1 MKCPVLYWEQNLL
14 FDSLLKPWAV
24 YRIPLKPYAYQSAE
38 KKRGTVSQMQQFLH
52 SYHGYGQL
60 LSVTRMM
67 DANHWQRQRTGQG
80 AEHERYVKAVMQRF
94 DARRPWQRSL
104 YLIVQLSDV
113 QKQFPEVDL
122 SGLRKTGETIKE
134 LTSAFLSQIQE
145 QFWYRQR
152 GELEEE
158 RLHMAKSAESL
169 QFNHVYHHLNGE
181 RCGPQE
187 IEWLLRRGFFRGLSQ
202 EPELILTPEAMREVR
217 VRGDRVLLR
226 PKKSLPILLASDLVS
241 EEKMKTLVVHHD
253 DQDEESLRSY
263 QAFFSVV
270 DVPEEILAI
279 GDEWLYALEDLPFP
293 AEVSLHFQV
302 QTPHEAAGGL
312 QRNRKVLKDQRRE
325 YAEASEETPIT
336 LEWAGKRG
344 RVLENKL
351 QKGMPLVWS
360 SAWLN
365 VSGGSRKELEERAAQ
380 LLQLYATKQ
389 IRIVRSP
396 ADQARAFQLFLPGA
410 AMDKQNRIPMDP
422 KFLAAGML
430 HGSRE
435 IGDPDG
441 DYIGRTLH
449 SIPVLLDLKRPMSKE
464 LNRSGAIVIV
474 GTLGSGKSVLKKS
487 LFYHGYNQGGIVFS
501 IDPKDED
508 SCFALIPDI
517 QKNMVRLNF
526 SAESTTKFNP
536 FRMSKSEERAHSI
549 VLDFLSL
556 LLEGTRNDERADA
569 IMEAVERTFEQDKR
583 DLHVFIREMERIA
596 NDSPVDAIRVEARR
610 CVNRLL
616 SYSRSPFGKFIFA
629 HDGEENANMS
639 GARFIVITLAG
650 LPLPK
655 KRTERLQQAL
665 TPNERF
671 GIGIMYLVAALGRE
685 YMFHRPSDQL
695 KIFGIDESWILRA
708 FPEGALLIDEIIRMG
723 RSFQVVPLLATQN
736 PGDVADEETRN
747 NLGSIFCFRTED
759 PRAIADNLTLLGLDR
774 GDEDMI
780 QAFRELKAGDCYMKD
795 ITGRIGRV
803 HIEPTPDD
811 LLTIFNTTPK
821 AGDMEGRENC

>member
-14 FDSLLKPWAV
+14 FDTLLKPWAV
-24 YRIPLKPYAYQSAE
+24 YRIPLKPYAYQSTE

-52 SYHGYGQL
+52 SYHGSGQL

-67 DANHWQRQRTGQG
+67 DAGQWQQRRAGQG

-94 DARRPWQRSL
+94 AERRPWQRSL
-104 YLIVQLSDV
+104 YLIGQLSHV
-113 QKQFPEVDL
+113 QQPFPEVDL
-122 SGLRKTGETIKE
+122 SGLKKTGETLRE
-134 LTSAFLSQIQE
+134 LAGAFARHIQE

-158 RLHMAKSAESL
+158 RLRIAQSAESL
-169 QFNHVYHHLNGE
+169 QFQQVHHHLNGE
-181 RCGPQE
+181 RCGPRE
-187 IEWLLRRGFFRGLSQ
+187 IEWLLRRGFFRGISR
-202 EPELILTPEAMREVR
+202 EPELFLTPEAMREVR
-217 VRGDRVLLR
+217 VRGDKVLLR
-226 PKKSLPILLASDLVS
+226 PKKTLPILLASDLVS

-253 DQDEESLRSY
+253 DREEDSLRSF

-270 DVPEEILAI
+270 DVPEEIGGI

-312 QRNRKVLKDQRRE
+312 QRNRKVLKDQHRE

-365 VSGGSRKELEERAAQ
+365 VSGSSRKELEERAAQ

-449 SIPVLLDLKRPMSKE
+449 RIPVLLDLKRPMSKE

-474 GTLGSGKSVLKKS
+474 GTLGSGKSVLKKT

-501 IDPKDED
+501 IDPKNED

-517 QKNMVRLNF
+517 QKNLLRLDF
-526 SAESTTKFNP
+526 SAESQTKFNP
-536 FRMSKSEERAHSI
+536 FRMSKSEERAHGI

-556 LLEGTRNDERADA
+556 LLEGTRNDERADS
-569 IMEAVERTFEQDKR
+569 IMEAVERTFEQETR
-583 DLHVFIREMERIA
+583 DLHVFMRELEQIA
-596 NDSPVDAIRVEARR
+596 VQSPVEAIRVEARR
-610 CVNRLL
+610 CVNRLI
-616 SYSRSPFGKFIFA
+616 SYSRTPFGKFIFA
-629 HDGEENANMS
+629 RDGEENANVS

-655 KRTERLQQAL
+655 KRNERQQQAL

-671 GIGIMYLVAALGRE
+671 GLGIMYLVAALGRE
-685 YMFHRPSDQL
+685 YMFYSPNDQL
-695 KIFGIDESWILRA
+695 KMFGIDESWMLRA

-759 PRAIADNLTLLGLDR
+759 PRAIADNLTLLGLDPD
-774 GDEDMI
+774 DEDMV

-811 LLTIFNTTPK
+811 LLTVFNTTPD
-821 AGDMEGRENC
+821 AVVMERRGKP

>member
-1 MKCPVLYWEQNLL
+1 LQLPVLYWEQNLL
-14 FDSLLKPWAV
+14 FDMLLKPWAV

-52 SYHGYGQL
+52 SFHGSGQL

-67 DANHWQRQRTGQG
+67 DAALWQRQRTGTG
-80 AEHERYVKAVMQRF
+80 KEHERYVQAVMERF
-94 DARRPWQRSL
+94 AQRRPWQRSL
-104 YLIVQLSDV
+104 YLIVQLSAV
-113 QKQFPEVDL
+113 QRQLPEVDL
-122 SGLRKTGETIKE
+122 SGLRKTADTLKALAGALGRSVT
-134 LTSAFLSQIQE
+134 E

-152 GELEEE
+152 GELEME
-158 RLHMAKSAESL
+158 RLRMAQTAESL
-169 QFNHVYHHLNGE
+169 QFNQIYHHLNGE
-181 RCGPQE
+181 RCGPQD
-187 IEWLLRRGFFRGLSQ
+187 IEWLLRRGFFRGLSE
-202 EPELILTPEAMREVR
+202 EPALFLTPEAMREVR
-217 VRGDRVLLR
+217 VRGEKVLLR
-226 PKKSLPILLASDLVS
+226 PKKSLPLLLAADLVG
-241 EEKMKTLVVHHD
+241 EEKMKTLVIHHD
-253 DQDEESLRSY
+253 DMEEGLRSY
-263 QAFFSVV
+263 QAFYSVV
-270 DVPEEILAI
+270 DVPEEIGVI

-325 YAEASEETPIT
+325 YDEASEETPIT
-336 LEWAGKRG
+336 LEWAGTRG

-365 VSGGSRKELEERAAQ
+365 VAAASRKELEERAAQ
-380 LLQLYATKQ
+380 LLQLYAAKQ

-396 ADQARAFQLFLPGA
+396 GDQTKAFQLFLPGA

-449 SIPVLLDLKRPMSKE
+449 RIPVLLDLKRPMSKE

-474 GTLGSGKSVLKKS
+474 GTLGSGKSVLKKT
-487 LFYHGYNQGGIVFS
+487 LYYHAYNQGGIVFS
-501 IDPKDED
+501 IDPKNED
-508 SCFALIPDI
+508 ACFALIPDVRA
-517 QKNMVRLNF
+517 NMLRLDF
-526 SAESTTKFNP
+526 SAESKTKFNP
-536 FRMSKSEERAHSI
+536 FRMSASGERAHGI

-556 LLEGTRNDERADA
+556 LLEGTRSDERADA
-569 IMEAVERTFEQDKR
+569 IMEAVERTFEQPRR
-583 DLHVFIREMERIA
+583 DLHVFIEELEKIARTSPME
-596 NDSPVDAIRVEARR
+596 AIRVEAGR

-629 HDGEENANMS
+629 RDGEENASLS

-650 LPLPK
+650 LPLPQ
-655 KRTERLQQAL
+655 KRGERLQQAL

-671 GIGIMYLVAALGRE
+671 GLGIMYLVAALGRE
-685 YMFHRPSDQL
+685 YMFHSPTDLL
-695 KIFGIDESWILRA
+695 KIFGIDESWMLRA

-723 RSFQVVPLLATQN
+723 RSFQVAPLLATQN
-736 PGDVADEETRN
+736 PGDVSDEETRN

-759 PRAIADNLTLLGLDR
+759 PRAIADNLTLLGLDPD
-774 GDEDMI
+774 DEDMV

-811 LLTIFNTTPK
+811 LLTIFNTTPQSV
-821 AGDMEGRENC
+821 AH

>member
-1 MKCPVLYWEQNLL
+1 MKFPVLYWEQNLL
-14 FDSLLKPWAV
+14 FDNLLKPWAV
-24 YRIPLKPYAYQSAE
+24 YRIPLKPYAYQSQE
-38 KKRGTVSQMQQFLH
+38 NKRGTVSQMQQFLH
-52 SYHGYGQL
+52 SYQGSGQF

-67 DANHWQRQRTGQG
+67 DAGNWQARRMGQG
-80 AEHERYVKAVMQRF
+80 AEYERYVQAVMQRF
-94 DARRPWQRSL
+94 AERRPWQRSL
-104 YLIVQLSDV
+104 YLILQLSAV

-122 SGLRKTGETIKE
+122 SGLRKTGETLQE
-134 LTSAFLSQIQE
+134 WAGAFGRTIQE

-152 GELEEE
+152 GELEME
-158 RLHMAKSAESL
+158 RLQIAKSAESL
-169 QFNHVYHHLNGE
+169 QFHQVNHHLNGE
-181 RCGPQE
+181 RCEPQE

-202 EPELILTPEAMREVR
+202 EPELTLTSESMREVR
-217 VRGDRVLLR
+217 VKGEKVLLR
-226 PKKSLPILLASDLVS
+226 PKKSLPILLAADLVG
-241 EEKMKTLVVHHD
+241 EEKMKSWIVHHD
-253 DQDEESLRSY
+253 DLEEEGRKSF
-263 QAFFSVV
+263 QAFFSVI
-270 DVPEEILAI
+270 DVPEEISTL
-279 GDEWLYALEDLPFP
+279 GEEWLYALEDLSFP
-293 AEVSLHFQV
+293 AEVSIHFQV
-302 QTPHEAAGGL
+302 QTPFEAAGGL

-325 YAEASEETPIT
+325 YKEASEETPIT

-344 RVLENKL
+344 RMLENKL
-351 QKGMPLVWS
+351 QKGMPLLWASV
-360 SAWLN
+360 WLN
-365 VSGGSRKELEERAAQ
+365 VSASSRKELEERSAQ

-396 ADQARAFQLFLPGA
+396 ADQVMAFQLFLPGST
-410 AMDKQNRIPMDP
+410 MDKQNRIPMDP
-422 KFLAAGML
+422 KFLSAGML

-449 SIPVLLDLKRPMSKE
+449 RIPVLLDLKRPMSKE

-474 GTLGSGKSVLKKS
+474 GTLGSGKSVLKKT

-508 SCFALIPDI
+508 GSFALIPDI
-517 QKNMVRLNF
+517 REHMVRLNF

-536 FRMSKSEERAHSI
+536 FRMSISKERAHGI

-556 LLEGTRNDERADA
+556 LLEGTKSDERSDA
-569 IMEAVERTFEQDKR
+569 IMDAVERTFEQEQR
-583 DLHVFIREMERIA
+583 DLHMFMKELERISA
-596 NDSPVDAIRVEARR
+596 DSPAETIRVEARR

-629 HDGEENANMS
+629 RDGEENAQLS

-655 KRTERLQQAL
+655 KRSERLYSAL

-671 GIGIMYLVAALGRE
+671 GLGIMYLVAALGRE
-685 YMFHRPSDQL
+685 VMFYSPHDQL

-723 RSFQVVPLLATQN
+723 RSFAVVPILATQN

-747 NLGSIFCFRTED
+747 NLGSVFCFRTED
-759 PRAIADNLTLLGLDR
+759 PRAIADNLTLLGLDPD
-774 GDEDMI
+774 DEDMI

-811 LLTIFNTTPK
+811 LLTVFNTTPDRLTTERG
-821 AGDMEGRENC
+821 APD

>member
-1 MKCPVLYWEQNLL
+1 MKFPVLYWEGNLL
-14 FDSLLKPWAV
+14 FDALLKPWAV

-38 KKRGTVSQMQQFLH
+38 KKRGTVSVMQQFLH
-52 SYHGYGQL
+52 GYHGSGQL

-67 DANHWQRQRTGQG
+67 DAGAWRAKHLGQG
-80 AEHERYVKAVMQRF
+80 AEHERYVQAVLQRF
-94 DARRPWQRSL
+94 AERRPWQRSL
-104 YLIVQLSDV
+104 YLLLQLSAV

-122 SGLRKTGETIKE
+122 SGLRNMYDTLRTLAGV
-134 LTSAFLSQIQE
+134 LGRSVQE

-152 GELEEE
+152 GELELE
-158 RLHMAKSAESL
+158 RFRMAESAESL
-169 QFNHVYHHLNGE
+169 QFNQVQHHLSGE
-181 RCGPQE
+181 RSSARE
-187 IEWLLRRGFFRGLSQ
+187 IEWLLRRGFFRGLDQ
-202 EPELILTPEAMREVR
+202 EPELSLDPEAMREVR
-217 VRGDRVLLR
+217 VKGDKVLLR
-226 PKKSLPILLASDLVS
+226 PKKSLPILIANDLAA
-241 EEKMKTLVVHHD
+241 EEKMKTWIVHHD
-253 DQDEESLRSY
+253 DREENSRKSY
-263 QAFFSVV
+263 QSFFSVV
-270 DVPEEILAI
+270 DVPEEITTI

-312 QRNRKVLKDQRRE
+312 QRNRKILKDQRRE
-325 YAEASEETPIT
+325 YKEASEETPIT

-351 QKGMPLVWS
+351 QKGMPILWS
-360 SAWLN
+360 SVWLN
-365 VSGGSRKELEERAAQ
+365 VSASSRKELEERAAQ

-389 IRIVRSP
+389 IRVVRSP
-396 ADQARAFQLFLPGA
+396 ADQAKAFQLFLPGSP
-410 AMDKQNRIPMDP
+410 MDKENRVPMDP
-422 KFLAAGML
+422 KFLSAGML

-449 SIPVLLDLKRPMSKE
+449 RIPVLLDLKRPMSKE

-474 GTLGSGKSVLKKS
+474 GTLGSGKSVLKKT

-501 IDPKDED
+501 IDPKNED
-508 SCFALIPDI
+508 SCFALIPDVRE
-517 QKNMVRLNF
+517 NMVVLNF
-526 SAESTTKFNP
+526 SAESDTKFNP
-536 FRMSKSEERAHSI
+536 FRMSKSEERAHGI

-569 IMEAVERTFEQDKR
+569 IMEAVERTFEQEKR
-583 DLHVFIREMERIA
+583 DLFTFTQELGRVAQE
-596 NDSPVDAIRVEARR
+596 SPVEAIRIEARR
-610 CVNRLL
+610 CMNRLQ

-629 HDGEENANMS
+629 RDGEENASLS

-655 KRTERLQQAL
+655 KRSERLQQAL

-671 GIGIMYLVAALGRE
+671 GLGIMYLVAALGRE
-685 YMFHRPSDQL
+685 YMFYSAHDQL
-695 KIFGIDESWILRA
+695 KIFGIDEAWMLKQ

-736 PGDVADEETRN
+736 PGDVSDEETRN

-759 PRAIADNLTLLGLDR
+759 PRAIADNLTLLGLDPD
-774 GDEDMI
+774 DEDML

-811 LLTIFNTTPK
+811 LLQIFNTTPEQMPVERRK
-821 AGDMEGRENC
+821 S

>member
-1 MKCPVLYWEQNLL
+1 MTFPILYWEQNLL
-14 FDSLLKPWAV
+14 FDTLLKSWAV
-24 YRIPLKPYAYQSAE
+24 YRIPLKPYAYQSTE

-52 SYHGYGQL
+52 SFHGSGQI

-67 DANHWQRQRTGQG
+67 DAGKWQGKRTGQG
-80 AEHERYVKAVMQRF
+80 TEYERYVKAVMQRF
-94 DARRPWQRSL
+94 AERRPWQRSL
-104 YLIVQLSDV
+104 YLILQLSDV
-113 QKQFPEVDL
+113 QMQLPEVDF
-122 SGLRKTGETIKE
+122 SGLRKTGETLRE
-134 LTSAFLSQIQE
+134 WAGAFRRNIQE

-152 GELEEE
+152 GELEWE
-158 RLHMAKSAESL
+158 RLNIAKSAESL
-169 QFNHVYHHLNGE
+169 QFNQVNHYLAGE

-187 IEWLLRRGFFRGLSQ
+187 IEWLIRRGFFRGLAL
-202 EPELILTPEAMREVR
+202 EPELSLAPETMSEVR
-217 VRGDRVLLR
+217 VRGEKVLLR
-226 PKKSLPILLASDLVS
+226 PKKSLQVLLAADLVG
-241 EEKMKTLVVHHD
+241 EEKMKTWIVHHD
-253 DQDEESLRSY
+253 DLEENSRKSL

-270 DVPEEILAI
+270 DVPEEISTI

-293 AEVSLHFQV
+293 AEVSIHFQV
-302 QTPHEAAGGL
+302 QTPHEAASGL
-312 QRNRKVLKDQRRE
+312 QRSRKALKDQRRE
-325 YAEASEETPIT
+325 YKEASEETPIT

-351 QKGMPLVWS
+351 QKGMPLIWS
-360 SAWLN
+360 SVWLN
-365 VSGGSRKELEERAAQ
+365 VSASSRKELEERAAQ

-396 ADQARAFQLFLPGA
+396 ADQAKAFRLFLPGSA
-410 AMDKQNRIPMDP
+410 ADKLNRIPMDP

-449 SIPVLLDLKRPMSKE
+449 RIPVLLDLKRPMSKE

-474 GTLGSGKSVLKKS
+474 GTLGSGKSVLKKT

-517 QKNMVRLNF
+517 QKNMLRLNF
-526 SAESTTKFNP
+526 SAESATKFNP
-536 FRMSKSEERAHSI
+536 FRMSKSEERAHGI

-556 LLEGTRNDERADA
+556 LLEGTKNDERADA
-569 IMEAVERTFEQDKR
+569 IMEAVERTFEREKR
-583 DLHVFIREMERIA
+583 DLYLFIEELERVA
-596 NDSPVDAIRVEARR
+596 EQSPLEPIRVEARR
-610 CVNRLL
+610 CVNRLQ

-629 HDGEENANMS
+629 RDGEENANVS
-639 GARFIVITLAG
+639 GARFIVITMAG

-655 KRTERLQQAL
+655 KRSERMQAAL

-671 GIGIMYLVAALGRE
+671 GLGIMYLVAALGRE
-685 YMFHRPSDQL
+685 YMFYSPQDQL

-759 PRAIADNLTLLGLDR
+759 PRAIADNLTLLGLDPD
-774 GDEDMI
+774 DEDMI

-811 LLTIFNTTPK
+811 LLTIFNTTPDRRSQK
-821 AGDMEGRENC
+821 RGEAR

>member
-1 MKCPVLYWEQNLL
+1 MKFPVLYWEGNIL
-14 FDSLLKPWAV
+14 FDVQLKPWGV
-24 YRIPLKPYAYQSAE
+24 YRIPLKPYAYQSPE
-38 KKRGTVSQMQQFLH
+38 KKRGTVAGLQQFLH
-52 SYHGYGQL
+52 GYHGNGQM

-67 DANHWQRQRTGQG
+67 DARAWQAKRSGQG
-80 AEHERYVKAVMQRF
+80 AEHERYVQAVLRRF
-94 DARRPWQRSL
+94 AERRPWQRSL
-104 YLIVQLSDV
+104 YLILQLSAV

-122 SGLRKTGETIKE
+122 SGLRKTGET
-134 LTSAFLSQIQE
+134 LRMLAGLLGRSVQE

-152 GELEEE
+152 GELELE
-158 RLHMAKSAESL
+158 RLRMAQSAESL
-169 QFNHVYHHLNGE
+169 QYNQVQHHLSGE
-181 RCGPQE
+181 RSSAGE
-187 IEWLLRRGFFRGLSQ
+187 IEWLLRRGFFRGLDE
-202 EPELILTPEAMREVR
+202 EPQLILQPESMSEVR
-217 VRGDRVLLR
+217 VKGEKVLLR
-226 PKKSLPILLASDLVS
+226 PKKSLSILIANDLVA
-241 EEKMKTLVVHHD
+241 EEKMKTWIIHHD
-253 DQDEESLRSY
+253 DQEENGRKSY
-263 QAFFSVV
+263 QSFFSVV
-270 DVPEEILAI
+270 DVPEEISPI
-279 GDEWLYALEDLPFP
+279 GEEWLYALEDLPFP

-325 YAEASEETPIT
+325 YNEASEETPIT

-351 QKGMPLVWS
+351 QKGMPLLWNSV
-360 SAWLN
+360 WLN
-365 VSGGSRKELEERAAQ
+365 VSASSRKELEERAAQ

-389 IRIVRSP
+389 IRVVRSP
-396 ADQARAFQLFLPGA
+396 ADQGKAFQLFLPGSP
-410 AMDKQNRIPMDP
+410 MDKDNWIPMDP
-422 KFLAAGML
+422 KFLSAGML

-441 DYIGRTLH
+441 DYIGRTMH
-449 SIPVLLDLKRPMSKE
+449 RIPVLLDLKRPMSKE

-474 GTLGSGKSVLKKS
+474 GTLGSGKSVLKKT

-501 IDPKDED
+501 IDPKNED
-508 SCFALIPDI
+508 SCFALIPEI
-517 QKNMVRLNF
+517 RENMAVLNF

-536 FRMSKSEERAHSI
+536 FRMSDSEERAHGI

-569 IMEAVERTFEQDKR
+569 IMEAVERTFEQKMR
-583 DLHVFIREMERIA
+583 DLFTFMKELERIA
-596 NDSPVDAIRVEARR
+596 VDSPVEAIRIEARR
-610 CVNRLL
+610 CVNRLQ

-629 HDGEENANMS
+629 HDGEEHTRLS
-639 GARFIVITLAG
+639 GARFIVIPLAG

-655 KRTERLQQAL
+655 KRGERLQQAL

-671 GIGIMYLVAALGRE
+671 GLGIMYLVAALGRE
-685 YMFHRPSDQL
+685 YMFYSAHDQL
-695 KIFGIDESWILRA
+695 KIFGIDESWMLKQ
-708 FPEGALLIDEIIRMG
+708 FPEGALLIDEIVRMG

-736 PGDVADEETRN
+736 PSDVSDEETRN

-759 PRAIADNLTLLGLDR
+759 PRAIADNLTLLGLDPD
-774 GDEDMI
+774 DEDMI

-811 LLTIFNTTPK
+811 LLQIFNTTP
-821 AGDMEGRENC
+821 EQVPVGRGLS